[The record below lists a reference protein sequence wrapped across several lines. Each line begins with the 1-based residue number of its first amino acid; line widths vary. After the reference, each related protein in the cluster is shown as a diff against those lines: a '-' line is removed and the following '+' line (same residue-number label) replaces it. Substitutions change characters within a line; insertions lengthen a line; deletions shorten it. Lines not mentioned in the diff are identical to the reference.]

1 MTTPGFSSIIAAMK
15 NNVRVLSVAIL
26 FFLLGGEAFAKSGVV
41 TVSYTLSRKQGWASN
56 QIAVWIED
64 DKGNFVKT
72 LFATNYMAKRKGFK
86 ARPMMC
92 PEWVKAADLH
102 NLPQAQIDAVS
113 GPTQKPGNISL
124 EWDCTDAKG
133 NPVAPGVYVYKI
145 EGSIYW
151 ENRVLWTGKISVGNK
166 PDSSAAAAVYTP
178 ETAPKKGQILA
189 DVAAKFTPG
198 N

>member
-1 MTTPGFSSIIAAMK
+1 MK
-15 NNVRVLSVAIL
+15 NIVRELSITL
-26 FFLLGGEAFAKSGVV
+26 LLFLLGGEVFAKSGIV
-41 TVSYTLSRKQGWASN
+41 TISYTLSRKQVWASN

-72 LFATNYMAKRKGFK
+72 LFATDYMAKKKGFK

-102 NLPQAQIDAVS
+102 NLAQAQIDAIS
-113 GPTQKPGNISL
+113 GPTQKPGKVSL

-133 NPVAPGVYVYKI
+133 NPVASGVYVYKI

-151 ENRVLWTGKISVGNK
+151 ENRVLWTGRISVGDK
-166 PDSSAAAAVYTP
+166 PDFSDAAAVYTP
-178 ETAPKKGQILA
+178 ETAPKKGKIFA